1 MITLNNDH
9 INNYSTKRSYIF
21 EMYDLL
27 VDTSHAGYVTSLE
40 SCQLKLKY
48 LWKHKSK
55 PNKGVYISDPCE
67 ICI

>member
-1 MITLNNDH
+1 MITLTITPQEVH
-9 INNYSTKRSYIF
+9 TYLS
-21 EMYDLL
+21 MYELL